1 MQITFILLVI
11 TRKQVLN
18 QPFQLL
24 EIPTNSVENTEL
36 YQEISCHVQL
46 YAANFRTKDAILQ
59 NLGVGDSTWVA
70 VLEAE
75 HDTEPFF
82 LEIK

>member
-1 MQITFILLVI
+1 M
-11 TRKQVLN
+11 
-18 QPFQLL
+18 
-24 EIPTNSVENTEL
+24 ENTTCEL

-70 VLEAE
+70 VAELEAV
-75 HDTEPFF
+75 HNTEPFF
-82 LEIK
+82 LDVK